1 VTATPVSAPEATSG
15 NPLNQ
20 KAGRR
25 KAGVMFGIDLRDLF
39 EDSESNTSGLE
50 GFVPMTKTTSELKGR
65 TPTTLTYK
73 QPSEPARTVT
83 EYQAPGQVGLI
94 TPPEQEAP
102 QEAPKAVETPPAPKS
117 LAEMSAQDIFSNYS
131 RYDQGEQ
138 GLFGG
143 QDVDYLRGQ
152 GVGDEVIREVA
163 RLSSATQ
170 QTPAAVYE
178 RLGGTLTSPTPMAST
193 GVSPQAYATD
203 FYGSSRDVGQQ
214 GLFGGQDV
222 DAMRNQGY
230 TDEQIRATASA
241 MRRQGQ
247 ELPPAVFRRLGQF

>member
-1 VTATPVSAPEATSG
+1 MAETPTALPQAKPGRPT
-15 NPLNQ
+15 
-20 KAGRR
+20 KAGIL
-25 KAGVMFGIDLRDLF
+25 FGIDLRDLF
-39 EDSESNTSGLE
+39 KDDESSTTGLE
-50 GFVPMTKTTSELKGR
+50 GFVPMTKTTSSLKGR

-73 QPSEPARTVT
+73 QPSQPARTVEEFASPMEAATQTQTQTT
-83 EYQAPGQVGLI
+83 ETKP
-94 TPPEQEAP
+94 
-102 QEAPKAVETPPAPKS
+102 VETPAAPKT
-117 LAEMSAQDIFSNYS
+117 LAEMSAQDIFKNYS
-131 RYDQGEQ
+131 QYDQGEQ

-143 QDVDYLRGQ
+143 QDVDYLRQQ
-152 GVGDEVIREVA
+152 GVGDETIREVA

-170 QTPAAVYE
+170 QTPAAVYA
-178 RLGGTLTSPTPMAST
+178 RLGGTLTSPEPAAPTAQ
-193 GVSPQAYATD
+193 VNPQEYATN

-247 ELPPAVFRRLGQF
+247 ELPPAVFRRLGNF